1 MKTVNYE
8 DMIMKK
14 AMNVFADEGLKFF
27 GIQGKVKEIA
37 PTEIVVL
44 ETKNMFM
51 DYTFLMEDDT
61 YIHIEF
67 QTTNKGKN
75 DLRRFKTYESLLELQ
90 TNKDVVTYV
99 VYSGNIKNPISEYDC
114 GINTYKVKNISMAN
128 INGDEVFGRLKQKI
142 NDNEEI
148 TKHDLIELTFTPI
161 MGGTLRND
169 EKIVDA
175 IKILK
180 KVDNEYSNDIKS
192 MLYAFANKFLKGKDL
207 EKVKE
212 ELKMTELGEML
223 INEGIEKG
231 LEKGRKEG
239 IEKGIEKGKIEVV
252 KKSIQKGLDNEIIAD
267 ITGLTIEK
275 IELIREAI
283 S

>member
-14 AMNVFADEGLKFF
+14 AMNVFANEGLKFF

-99 VYSGNIKNPISEYDC
+99 VYSGNIKDPISEYNC

-128 INGDEVFGRLKQKI
+128 INGDEVFERLKQKI
-142 NDNEEI
+142 RNKEEI

-161 MGGTLRND
+161 MGGTLTND

-180 KVDNEYSNDIKS
+180 KVDNEYSNDVKS

-223 INEGIEKG
+223 INEGMA
-231 LEKGRKEG
+231 
-239 IEKGIEKGKIEVV
+239 KGIEKGKIEVV
-252 KKSIQKGLDNEIIAD
+252 KKSIQKGLDNETIAD
-267 ITGLTIEK
+267 ITGLAIEK
-275 IELIREAI
+275 IEAIREAI

>member
-14 AMNVFADEGLKFF
+14 AMNVFANEGLKFF

-128 INGDEVFGRLKQKI
+128 INGDEVFERLKQKI

-148 TKHDLIELTFTPI
+148 TKRDLIELTFTPI

-180 KVDNEYSNDIKS
+180 KVDNEYSNDVKS

-239 IEKGIEKGKIEVV
+239 IEKGKIEVV
-252 KKSIQKGLDNEIIAD
+252 KKSIQKGLDNETIAD
-267 ITGLTIEK
+267 ITGITIEK

>member
-1 MKTVNYE
+1 
-8 DMIMKK
+8 
-14 AMNVFADEGLKFF
+14 
-27 GIQGKVKEIA
+27 
-37 PTEIVVL
+37 
-44 ETKNMFM
+44 M

-161 MGGTLRND
+161 MGGTLTND

-180 KVDNEYSNDIKS
+180 KVDNEYSNDVKS

-231 LEKGRKEG
+231 LEK
-239 IEKGIEKGKIEVV
+239 
-252 KKSIQKGLDNEIIAD
+252 
-267 ITGLTIEK
+267 
-275 IELIREAI
+275 
-283 S
+283 

>member
-1 MKTVNYE
+1 
-8 DMIMKK
+8 
-14 AMNVFADEGLKFF
+14 
-27 GIQGKVKEIA
+27 
-37 PTEIVVL
+37 
-44 ETKNMFM
+44 
-51 DYTFLMEDDT
+51 
-61 YIHIEF
+61 
-67 QTTNKGKN
+67 
-75 DLRRFKTYESLLELQ
+75 
-90 TNKDVVTYV
+90 
-99 VYSGNIKNPISEYDC
+99 
-114 GINTYKVKNISMAN
+114 
-128 INGDEVFGRLKQKI
+128 
-142 NDNEEI
+142 
-148 TKHDLIELTFTPI
+148 
-161 MGGTLRND
+161 
-169 EKIVDA
+169 
-175 IKILK
+175 
-180 KVDNEYSNDIKS
+180 
-192 MLYAFANKFLKGKDL
+192 NKFLKGKDL